1 MSPCFSY
8 TSNFLIFSEGWPVKT
23 KFLFFYCKDFFQCPS
38 VVDFQDF
45 NEDENESD
53 DENSEC
59 TSESEVEDENDASN
73 EEDYTSSGEAR
84 TDGSDDEVDINLSA
98 ESLRKLLPCNVEE
111 FEKVNTT
118 PFPFCFYRVLK

>member
-1 MSPCFSY
+1 M
-8 TSNFLIFSEGWPVKT
+8 
-23 KFLFFYCKDFFQCPS
+23 
-38 VVDFQDF
+38 VDFQDF

-53 DENSEC
+53 AEN
-59 TSESEVEDENDASN
+59 SESEVEDENDASN

-111 FEKVNTT
+111 FEKVDTT
-118 PFPFCFYRVLK
+118 PF